1 MRTAMSMVEACAQA
15 PNTAAAHVKPTS
27 EGISTISFLNSG
39 CLSSCREESTIEFD
53 NICLHSHNFD
63 GVVAKRKL
71 PAASCSLASPT
82 NESAIGAFTV
92 PDTKLTRNHLEVYL
106 ALVGIEDKKT
116 DAHIPCQQNIDAML
130 IAHCSLR
137 FEWNVTNM
145 YILFKWSYRSGF
157 IWNCVLG
164 CEWRLHGPCVHS
176 TYLLSKL
183 VKLKSNACK
192 NWGIV

>member
-106 ALVGIEDKKT
+106 ALVGIEDKKNRRT
-116 DAHIPCQQNIDAML
+116 HTMPREYRCV
-130 IAHCSLR
+130 AHCSLLTAH
-137 FEWNVTNM
+137 FD
-145 YILFKWSYRSGF
+145 
-157 IWNCVLG
+157 
-164 CEWRLHGPCVHS
+164 
-176 TYLLSKL
+176 
-183 VKLKSNACK
+183 SNET
-192 NWGIV
+192 